1 MLVVD
6 CESELGFTVWFEGG
20 DETGERGVGVFD
32 RAIESDRS
40 GDLVTTIVGEYW
52 TRHSS
57 VGHLAALKVVH
68 LEADTK
74 VVVLTAYT
82 LHVELDEHLYRNG
95 ILHCIDMELQLRVVQ
110 DGVKV

>member
-32 RAIESDRS
+32 LAIESDTRS
-40 GDLVTTIVGEYW
+40 DFVTTIVGVYW
-52 TRHSS
+52 VRQSS
-57 VGHLAALKVVH
+57 VRYLAALKVVH
-68 LEADTK
+68 LKADTK
-74 VVVLTAYT
+74 VVILTAHT
-82 LHVELDEHLYRNG
+82 LHAELDEHLYRDG
-95 ILHCIDMELQLRVVQ
+95 ILHCIDMELHLRVVK